1 VTTDKS
7 EDDRKA
13 TSDDG
18 LTSIPS
24 PASWTSP
31 SLRVRPIEAWGLRAS
46 ERGTKTPAP
55 RATPT
60 GFFRAEG
67 VPAVGHLY
75 DGPPP
80 STTSP
85 QLGAAPLLF
94 VCDECWRTFSDGSQ
108 LSCTCERPRP
118 AEGWPAMPYLLR
130 GRYLFVELLGR
141 GGMGAVFRAY
151 DQASKDRPWV
161 AVKVI
166 QKGAPELQSSLTELF
181 RREVA
186 AAQMLAQHKQ
196 FFVDVLGFDD
206 VAPAYLALEYV
217 PWQTL
222 DELLASLPAI
232 ERRLGPAQ
240 VARIGIALLRGVAK
254 MHFHRIVHRDL
265 TPTNVFVR
273 YVPDREGY
281 DVKITDLGL
290 WSFDQVQGESDSLS
304 LVGRPGTAGTPAYM
318 SPEQSTGEPVSAA
331 SDLHSVGSVLWELT
345 TGYIPYPAPKDGPVH
360 ELIERRARLL
370 RAVPSRP
377 SNMPEGLYHVLAKSL
392 VFDREERWQSASE
405 MRKALEAFVEVYQAE
420 LLRDVEDARTHLEE
434 LSRKVTS
441 LRDKMTPMR
450 EVLERLALL
459 GAVLREAL
467 DQRGGEAEPAVLKT
481 IADNTETQIDEITRE
496 LGALAEWLRVLGR
509 SKSARG
515 SMNPPSEGH
524 VSRDRRDKP
533 DTEALGQRKSQIPV
547 REQLLWAVGFL
558 LLGIVIAMFLWRAKG

>member
-1 VTTDKS
+1 MDKG
-7 EDDRKA
+7 EDERR
-13 TSDDG
+13 SIDDVAM
-18 LTSIPS
+18 PS
-24 PASWTSP
+24 PASRSSP
-31 SLRVRPIEAWGLRAS
+31 SMRVRQI
-46 ERGTKTPAP
+46 AP

-60 GFFRAEG
+60 GFLRPE
-67 VPAVGHLY
+67 
-75 DGPPP
+75 PPP
-80 STTSP
+80 SVAHLFDAPPPSATSP
-85 QLGAAPLLF
+85 QAAAPLLF
-94 VCDECWRTFSDGSQ
+94 VCDECWRTFTNGS
-108 LSCTCERPRP
+108 LTSCVCERPRP

-222 DELLASLPAI
+222 AELVASLPVI
-232 ERRLGPAQ
+232 ERRLPPAQ

-265 TPTNVFVR
+265 TPSNVFVR
-273 YVPDREGY
+273 YVPEGGGY

-290 WSFDQVQGESDSLS
+290 WAFDQVQGESDSLS
-304 LVGRPGTAGTPAYM
+304 LVGVKGAAGTPAYM
-318 SPEQSTGEPVSAA
+318 SPEQSTGETVGAA
-331 SDLHSVGSVLWELT
+331 SDLHSVGSVLWELV
-345 TGYIPYPAPKDGPVH
+345 TGQVPYPAPKDGLAH

-370 RAVPSRP
+370 REIPKRP
-377 SNMPEGLYHVLAKSL
+377 PYMPEGLYHVLAKAL
-392 VFDREERWQSASE
+392 VFDREERWGAANE
-405 MRKALEAFVEVYQAE
+405 MRKALEAFAESYQQDLE
-420 LLRDVEDARTHLEE
+420 RDLEEAHVRIDE

-441 LRDKMTPMR
+441 LRDKMSPMR

-467 DQRGGEAEPAVLKT
+467 AQRAEADPTVLRT
-481 IADNTETQIDEITRE
+481 IADNTEVQLDEITRE

-509 SKSARG
+509 TKSARG
-515 SMNPPSEGH
+515 SFLPPAE
-524 VSRDRRDKP
+524 VVQVFADKP
-533 DTEALGQRKSQIPV
+533 EGKRPILPQRE
-547 REQLLWAVGFL
+547 RLLWGLGIFL
-558 LLGIVIAMFLWRAKG
+558 MGIVIVLFAWRARG